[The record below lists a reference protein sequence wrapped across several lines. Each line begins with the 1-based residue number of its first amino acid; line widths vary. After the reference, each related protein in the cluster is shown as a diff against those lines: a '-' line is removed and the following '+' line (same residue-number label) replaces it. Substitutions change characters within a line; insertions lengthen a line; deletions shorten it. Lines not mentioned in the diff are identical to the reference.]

1 MPYWVQVA
9 VERVSFLVH
18 KGRQVLLLDLTR
30 ASVEEIATVISTA
43 RPLIHG
49 AAPGSVLTLTDITE
63 VAVRDASTSHL
74 VAFMKENRPYV
85 KAAAATGASDL
96 ARAILASVRILTG
109 RQLNLFKTRQD
120 ALDWLV
126 SVP

>member
-1 MPYWVQVA
+1 
-9 VERVSFLVH
+9 
-18 KGRQVLLLDLTR
+18 
-30 ASVEEIATVISTA
+30 
-43 RPLIHG
+43 
-49 AAPGSVLTLTDITE
+49 LTLTDITE